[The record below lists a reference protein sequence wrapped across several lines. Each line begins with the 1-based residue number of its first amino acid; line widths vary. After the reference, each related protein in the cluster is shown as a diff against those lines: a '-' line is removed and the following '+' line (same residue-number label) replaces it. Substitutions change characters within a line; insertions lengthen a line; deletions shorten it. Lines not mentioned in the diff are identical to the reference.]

1 MMERAFNILFRVSSL
16 LNWIAAVALT
26 FMMLLTVADV
36 FMRAGGSPFI
46 GTYEIVNI
54 LMGLVIGFGIPKV
67 SLDRGHVSMEFLQQ
81 ALSKKNRAILNTF
94 TRILCIVLFVL
105 IGYNL
110 IGAGREFRLSGEV
123 SPTMQLP
130 FFPIAYGVGICCF
143 IECLVFLFD
152 IAKIWKA
159 QNE

>member
-1 MMERAFNILFRVSSL
+1 MERAFNILFRVSSF
-16 LNWIAAVALT
+16 LNWIAALALT

-81 ALSKKNRAILNTF
+81 ALSKKNQAILNTF

-110 IGAGREFRLSGEV
+110 IGAGREFRLAGEV

-152 IAKIWKA
+152 IIKIWKA